1 MTKPSTG
8 SRRLEGV
15 PPSLRLLSLPLA
27 FGFAIAACS
36 TSGGS
41 TPSSAPPSAP
51 LVARPSVS
59 LTSKPGGVTA
69 DFSGILSMDE
79 IEGGCAYLQAA
90 DGRKLQVIYP
100 DGWELKKTPLEL
112 VAPDGSVHSKSGD
125 LVAVKGSEATDIAT
139 ICQIGPVIR
148 ATEVLGN

>member
-1 MTKPSTG
+1 MTKPSAG
-8 SRRLEGV
+8 SRRVEGMR
-15 PPSLRLLSLPLA
+15 PSVALLPLA
-27 FGFAIAACS
+27 FAFAIVACS
-36 TSGGS
+36 ASGGT

-59 LTSKPGGVTA
+59 LKPDSGAIGA
-69 DFSGILSMDE
+69 DYSGILSMDE
-79 IEGGCAYLQAA
+79 IEGGCTYLQAD

-100 DGWELKKTPLEL
+100 EGWELRKSPLAL
-112 VAPDGSVHSKSGD
+112 IAPDGSVHSKGGD
-125 LVAVKGSEATDIAT
+125 RVSVNGSVANDIVT